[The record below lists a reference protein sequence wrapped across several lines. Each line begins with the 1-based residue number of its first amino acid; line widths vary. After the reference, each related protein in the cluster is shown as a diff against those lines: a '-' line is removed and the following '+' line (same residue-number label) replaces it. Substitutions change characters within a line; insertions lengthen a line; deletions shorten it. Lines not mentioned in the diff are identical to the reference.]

1 MPYKGL
7 YTIVALIICVLIY
20 LKIRNKKNTLGYI
33 IITAL
38 IATII
43 CNFFIP
49 SNISIFDTLNKTE
62 DTISNTEDLIPDI
75 ELSTKTL
82 ELFITDEDILTAIT
96 SPDDVEI
103 NWYSSNEE
111 IVMVDSN
118 GHIKAVSEGSAEITA
133 TIVYG
138 EIEDTATCN
147 ITVKSPCID
156 LDTTCVLDIG
166 ESITL
171 SALTSPESSIT
182 WTSSDSDIATVND
195 KGEVAGV
202 NEGTATI
209 TAAMTYNDE
218 EYSADCDI
226 TIKAPID
233 ESDYI
238 LNNESKSNEEG
249 DLEEIESTEM
259 SLGNVPWLKKDNINK
274 NMSATTMRGE
284 VWDNCIGL
292 GSSNINADSNA
303 AIIAACDQKYSR
315 FTAEIAPQEG
325 FDESENVTLYIY
337 GGCDDE
343 QTFVEK
349 YTIDFMTETFLV
361 DLDIS
366 GAKELYII
374 KSGNYN
380 QGRIAGQFINGYTG
394 MGVLIHNATL
404 YKE

>member
-1 MPYKGL
+1 MLYKVL

-20 LKIRNKKNTLGYI
+20 LKIRNRRNTLGYI

-43 CNFFIP
+43 CNFLIP
-49 SNISIFDTLNKTE
+49 SNISIFDALNRTE

-82 ELFITDEDILTAIT
+82 ELFITDEDTLTAIT

-147 ITVKSPCID
+147 ITVKSPGID

-233 ESDYI
+233 ESEDI
-238 LNNESKSNEEG
+238 LNNGNESSEEDELDG
-249 DLEEIESTEM
+249 LESTEI
-259 SLGNVPWLKKDNINK
+259 SLSDVAWLEEDNIRK
-274 NMSATTMRGE
+274 NILATTMRGE
-284 VWDNCIGL
+284 PWDNCIGF
-292 GSSNINADSNA
+292 GSSNINADSDA

-325 FDESENVTLYIY
+325 FDKSEKVKLYIY
-337 GGCDDE
+337 GACDGE
-343 QTFVEK
+343 QTFIEE
-349 YTIDFMTETFLV
+349 YTIDFMTETFSV

-366 GAKELYII
+366 GAKELYIM

-380 QGRIAGQFINGYTG
+380 QGRIAGQFINGYSG
-394 MGVLIHNATL
+394 MGVLVHNATL
-404 YKE
+404 YK